1 MNKEIYLLV
10 GAPGS
15 GKTTYA
21 NKLLKQFAKEGITA
35 EHVTRDRCRKR
46 LTGGATGK
54 DYFSKEKEV
63 FKEFVKD
70 INNCINMGYEKIIV
84 DATHINIPSRN
95 KVLSR
100 IKNAEDFVLVVATF
114 KTPMEVA
121 IERNSKREGFEL
133 VPEAAIRRMY
143 DNFEAPLMVEF
154 EKYNFKSIHLVNFYE

>member
-1 MNKEIYLLV
+1 MVSEKE
-10 GAPGS
+10 
-15 GKTTYA
+15 
-21 NKLLKQFAKEGITA
+21 E
-35 EHVTRDRCRKR
+35 
-46 LTGGATGK
+46 
-54 DYFSKEKEV
+54 YFSKEKEV

-133 VPEAAIRRMY
+133 VPETAIRKMY

>member
-1 MNKEIYLLV
+1 
-10 GAPGS
+10 
-15 GKTTYA
+15 
-21 NKLLKQFAKEGITA
+21 
-35 EHVTRDRCRKR
+35 
-46 LTGGATGK
+46 
-54 DYFSKEKEV
+54 
-63 FKEFVKD
+63 
-70 INNCINMGYEKIIV
+70 MGYEKIIV

-133 VPEAAIRRMY
+133 VPEAAIKRMY

-154 EKYNFKSIHLVNFYE
+154 EKYNFRSIHLVNFYE